1 MDSWLTA
8 LGATG
13 LIFHAAAL
21 YVWLS
26 LRQKVDTAV
35 WWAVVVGYF
44 ALLTHRV
51 NELLGLS
58 DLFAQLSAVLIAY
71 VALYAVLRAQRH
83 IAINTAFS
91 TLVLKIAEQ
100 PRPQLAEQLAERI
113 VELKDQVHSLENAKG
128 MSEVQ
133 PFKAQLAHNLA
144 KHFITSREQL
154 NTVSAQLKLYKDV
167 SDASPVPMVIT
178 NFAGDLVYA
187 NPAYLRLLGGCLRDV
202 LGSGWQRYVSKA
214 GLDAV
219 NDHWFYEVEK
229 ESTHINGRITY
240 LIDNAPV
247 ECVYNM
253 SRISDGYC
261 GFVIPVNKT

>member
-1 MDSWLTA
+1 M
-8 LGATG
+8 
-13 LIFHAAAL
+13 
-21 YVWLS
+21 
-26 LRQKVDTAV
+26 
-35 WWAVVVGYF
+35 VGYM

-51 NELLGLS
+51 NELMGLS
-58 DLFAQLSAVLIAY
+58 VAFAQFSAVLIAY
-71 VALYAVLRAQRH
+71 VALYTVLRAQKH

-91 TLVLKIAEQ
+91 TLVLKMAEQ
-100 PRPQLAEQLAERI
+100 PRPQMAEQLAERI
-113 VELKDQVHSLENAKG
+113 VELKDKVHSLENARG
-128 MSEVQ
+128 LSNVQ

-144 KHFITSREQL
+144 AHFITSREQL

-178 NFAGDLVYA
+178 DLSGSLVYA
-187 NPAYLRLLGGCLRDV
+187 NPAYLRLLGGCLSDV
-202 LGSGWQRYVSKA
+202 LGDGWHRYVSKEWIA
-214 GLDAV
+214 TV
-219 NDHWFYEVEK
+219 SDHWLSEVAK

-240 LIDNAPV
+240 MIDDTPV

>member
-21 YVWLS
+21 YIWIS
-26 LRQKVDTAV
+26 LRKKVDDSIWV
-35 WWAVVVGYF
+35 AVVIGYV
-44 ALLTHRV
+44 ALLTHRL
-51 NELLGLS
+51 NELIGLS
-58 DLFAQLSAVLIAY
+58 VAFAQLSAVLIAY

-91 TLVLKIAEQ
+91 TLILKMAEQ
-100 PRPQLAEQLAERI
+100 PRPQLAEQLAVHI
-113 VELKDQVHSLENAKG
+113 VELKDKVHSLENARG
-128 MSEVQ
+128 MSEVK
-133 PFKAQLAHNLA
+133 PFKEQLAHNLA
-144 KHFITSREQL
+144 KHFISSREQL

-178 NFAGDLVYA
+178 NFTGDLIYA
-187 NPAYLRLLGGCLRDV
+187 NPAYLRLLGGCLSDV
-202 LGSGWQRYVSKA
+202 LGNGWQRYVIKT
-214 GLDAV
+214 GLDSV
-219 NDHWFYEVEK
+219 NSHWFSEVEK
-229 ESTHINGRITY
+229 ESTHVNGRITY
-240 LIDNAPV
+240 MIDGVPV

-261 GFVIPVNKT
+261 GFVIPVNGT